1 MTYTIK
7 LGSRKLNWSAHGVD
21 RILQNV
27 QNLLSLAAYE
37 VAFDRTRGLPTSL
50 MDMPAGEAM
59 NLFIAKA
66 TEQLQRFESRAKII
80 SAVLEGVTA
89 DGQINYEV
97 VIDIG
102 I

>member
-7 LGSRKLNWSAHGVD
+7 PGSGNLNWSAHGVD

-50 MDMPAGEAM
+50 MDMPRRRGGKSVYCKSDRTAA
-59 NLFIAKA
+59 
-66 TEQLQRFESRAKII
+66 
-80 SAVLEGVTA
+80 AV
-89 DGQINYEV
+89 
-97 VIDIG
+97 
-102 I
+102 